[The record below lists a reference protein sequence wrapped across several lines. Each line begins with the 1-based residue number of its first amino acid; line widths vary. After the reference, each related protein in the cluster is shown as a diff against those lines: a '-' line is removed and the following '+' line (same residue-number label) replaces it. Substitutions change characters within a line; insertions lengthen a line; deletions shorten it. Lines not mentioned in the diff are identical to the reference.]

1 MRGAPQPQST
11 LAPPK
16 EVLNWRV
23 YILSLVASMGAFLF
37 GYDLAFIGTAITLKP
52 FEKLGPPN
60 TRSPPLAQIYYISSH
75 LRHLPLK
82 YLAFN

>member
-11 LAPPK
+11 SALPK
-16 EVLNWRV
+16 EVINWRV

-52 FEKLGPPN
+52 FEK
-60 TRSPPLAQIYYISSH
+60 
-75 LRHLPLK
+75 
-82 YLAFN
+82 